1 MAEVG
6 VRIIEDANEAE
17 FQHCNTHHVKSRSR
31 REGQK
36 RVQWPR
42 ATENNKWAQ
51 FDIIVATVLENT
63 LAGGVDRKL
72 GLDETDRPLNPPG
85 PQVAFDM
92 A

>member
-1 MAEVG
+1 MQTRQSSNTATHITSSQGQG
-6 VRIIEDANEAE
+6 VKD
-17 FQHCNTHHVKSRSR
+17 
-31 REGQK
+31 REE

-72 GLDETDRPLNPPG
+72 ELDETDRPLNPPG